1 MTKESEKKV
10 EEEKTA
16 TEVIKVAE
24 LINLRKCDMKDDKKK
39 AKIFQIVLFSF
50 QETLK
55 FEQFSSLLKD
65 GKKSASEII
74 KMEVFRSQVMQ
85 FIETQFYSAGF
96 VDKVAVLGN
105 RFSFELK
112 ASRRSLMIFEV
123 APKLQTPF
131 YLLVFELAYINVPS
145 QNIVADKLF

>member
-74 KMEVFRSQVMQ
+74 KMEVFRS
-85 FIETQFYSAGF
+85 
-96 VDKVAVLGN
+96 
-105 RFSFELK
+105 
-112 ASRRSLMIFEV
+112 
-123 APKLQTPF
+123 
-131 YLLVFELAYINVPS
+131 
-145 QNIVADKLF
+145 

>member
-16 TEVIKVAE
+16 TMVIKVAE

-55 FEQFSSLLKD
+55 FE
-65 GKKSASEII
+65 
-74 KMEVFRSQVMQ
+74 
-85 FIETQFYSAGF
+85 
-96 VDKVAVLGN
+96 
-105 RFSFELK
+105 
-112 ASRRSLMIFEV
+112 
-123 APKLQTPF
+123 
-131 YLLVFELAYINVPS
+131 
-145 QNIVADKLF
+145 